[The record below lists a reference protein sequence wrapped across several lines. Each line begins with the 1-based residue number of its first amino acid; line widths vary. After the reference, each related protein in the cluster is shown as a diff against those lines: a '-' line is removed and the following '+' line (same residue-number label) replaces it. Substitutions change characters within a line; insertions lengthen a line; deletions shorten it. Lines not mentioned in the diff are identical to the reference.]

1 MKMSISIKI
10 KKPYPLVALHDALS
24 GPSLNEGKRKFFG
37 RNPLKIGKKA
47 KYVLSIALVVVML
60 VSIFAFFPKGDQ
72 KVPVILPQSTNS
84 STASPTAVPQ
94 TTSQPSPSDPFS
106 QISRFMSGF
115 GDTVAQAVTPRAPGT
130 IESGQ
135 IMNST
140 VWRQVAANAWQ
151 YFQPGVGVDSTTGL
165 PNSGM
170 GVPYFT
176 DWDLGVYIQAVLD
189 ATKLGLI
196 DMNGSWGFNAR
207 IDKVL
212 TFLETRELNATTGYP
227 YWFYQS
233 IDGKDYHANS
243 DQSTNLVDG
252 VDTGRLFVALNN
264 IRLFNSSVTPRINNI
279 VYNRSNYSALVPGIY
294 AESRY
299 STSIYTYYFD
309 CGYASFWPNQ
319 LSDATNTILNNIR
332 LAGNVTTSQNVSL
345 PLAAILGDPLL
356 CSVFETSN
364 NSQLMSISYQVYL
377 AHEAYYNSTGQYRAF
392 SEGPSLSTH
401 WTYEWVVLP
410 DNRTWAILDES
421 YNKFDI
427 TPIIYT
433 KIAIGFLALYNTT
446 YAYNMCVYLEKNLPP
461 PANGYSDGVDENGA
475 QLSGTGLNTNG
486 MIMGAARYALTNNP

>member
-1 MKMSISIKI
+1 
-10 KKPYPLVALHDALS
+10 
-24 GPSLNEGKRKFFG
+24 
-37 RNPLKIGKKA
+37 
-47 KYVLSIALVVVML
+47 
-60 VSIFAFFPKGDQ
+60 
-72 KVPVILPQSTNS
+72 
-84 STASPTAVPQ
+84 
-94 TTSQPSPSDPFS
+94 
-106 QISRFMSGF
+106 
-115 GDTVAQAVTPRAPGT
+115 
-130 IESGQ
+130 
-135 IMNST
+135 
-140 VWRQVAANAWQ
+140 
-151 YFQPGVGVDSTTGL
+151 
-165 PNSGM
+165 
-170 GVPYFT
+170 
-176 DWDLGVYIQAVLD
+176 
-189 ATKLGLI
+189 
-196 DMNGSWGFNAR
+196 
-207 IDKVL
+207 
-212 TFLETRELNATTGYP
+212 
-227 YWFYQS
+227 
-233 IDGKDYHANS
+233 
-243 DQSTNLVDG
+243 
-252 VDTGRLFVALNN
+252 
-264 IRLFNSSVTPRINNI
+264 
-279 VYNRSNYSALVPGIY
+279 
-294 AESRY
+294 
-299 STSIYTYYFD
+299 
-309 CGYASFWPNQ
+309 
-319 LSDATNTILNNIR
+319 LNNIR